1 MNTFGEWRKFGHPS
15 FFANKKVT
23 YHNMFAIPVIIPTFG
38 ITNWKKEELSN
49 TDIKTQK
56 LLTST
61 GSFHIN
67 SDVDRLYSYRNKGG
81 RGVNSLVNIYIS
93 RLVFINSHLI
103 ENHLLIHTQ
112 NLYSTTK
119 MNHL

>member
-1 MNTFGEWRKFGHPS
+1 
-15 FFANKKVT
+15 
-23 YHNMFAIPVIIPTFG
+23 MFAIPVIIPTFG
-38 ITNWKKEELSN
+38 ITNWTKEELSN

>member
-1 MNTFGEWRKFGHPS
+1 
-15 FFANKKVT
+15 
-23 YHNMFAIPVIIPTFG
+23 MFPIPVVVPTFG
-38 ITNWKKEELSN
+38 ITNWTKEELSN

-67 SDVDRLYSYRNKGG
+67 SDIDRLYSYRNKDG

-93 RLVFINSHLI
+93 RLVFINPHLT
-103 ENHLLIHTQ
+103 ENHLLIHLQ
-112 NLYSTTK
+112 NLHSTTK
-119 MNHL
+119 

>member
-1 MNTFGEWRKFGHPS
+1 
-15 FFANKKVT
+15 
-23 YHNMFAIPVIIPTFG
+23 MFAIPVIIPTFG
-38 ITNWKKEELSN
+38 ITNWTKGELSN

-67 SDVDRLYSYRNKGG
+67 SDIDRLYSYRNKDG
-81 RGVNSLVNIYIS
+81 RGVNSLVNIYMS
-93 RLVFINSHLI
+93 RLVFMNSHLI
-103 ENHLLIHTQ
+103 ENHLLIHIQ